1 RASSSRTHTQS
12 GSGRDFGRGAG
23 FAVAGY
29 SRCSSSSSSRLSTT
43 SQLVS
48 PAALAR
54 CRHSATA
61 VLPQPVARAIRRQL
75 DTPANRCKRSMSL
88 IFRIASL
95 CWATVS
101 LLGKRAK
108 RGGEKGLRRDAPPAG
123 GCYRSRAGD
132 RGQRSEIMAD
142 SVPLRPPKCPR
153 SGRNTVR
160 HAAGMVSA
168 IGSESCP
175 SWAGTRNA
183 PPMANDTIVSF
194 VNPAFHDE
202 LSDLVR
208 EGAQRIIRQAV
219 EAELKVFLEQHAAAQ
234 DAAGRRAVVRNGYQ
248 PERE

>member
-1 RASSSRTHTQS
+1 
-12 GSGRDFGRGAG
+12 
-23 FAVAGY
+23 
-29 SRCSSSSSSRLSTT
+29 
-43 SQLVS
+43 
-48 PAALAR
+48 
-54 CRHSATA
+54 
-61 VLPQPVARAIRRQL
+61 
-75 DTPANRCKRSMSL
+75 
-88 IFRIASL
+88 ASL

-175 SWAGTRNA
+175 SWAGTRNQRRGTDEQLQPIIVQA
-183 PPMANDTIVSF
+183 HPQLMA
-194 VNPAFHDE
+194 DE
-202 LSDLVR
+202 SRGHCVEHL
-208 EGAQRIIRQAV
+208 AQR
-219 EAELKVFLEQHAAAQ
+219 EAS
-234 DAAGRRAVVRNGYQ
+234 GG
-248 PERE
+248 

>member
-1 RASSSRTHTQS
+1 
-12 GSGRDFGRGAG
+12 
-23 FAVAGY
+23 
-29 SRCSSSSSSRLSTT
+29 
-43 SQLVS
+43 
-48 PAALAR
+48 
-54 CRHSATA
+54 
-61 VLPQPVARAIRRQL
+61 
-75 DTPANRCKRSMSL
+75 MSL

-175 SWAGTRNA
+175 SWAGTRTRHV
-183 PPMANDTIVSF
+183 D
-194 VNPAFHDE
+194 
-202 LSDLVR
+202 
-208 EGAQRIIRQAV
+208 
-219 EAELKVFLEQHAAAQ
+219 
-234 DAAGRRAVVRNGYQ
+234 GRRQGLYHCPTGLQALQLVLSIRGLKGLDLRFQRLDGRFKSVRQ
-248 PERE
+248 RCVPADLLEVCRPTE